1 MRVRDGSSD
10 VGPSDRGLALAG
22 LASARVDVS
31 DGLLADLGHVCA
43 ASGVG
48 EEIDLDALPASAA
61 LAAFD
66 PDQRHVLQCSG
77 GDDYELCFTATRE
90 RCDEIA
96 GADAGVAMTRIGR
109 IVAGDA
115 VVVFDG
121 DGSPWQPPRRGFDH
135 FPD

>member
-43 ASGVG
+43 ARGVG
-48 EEIDLDALPASAA
+48 AEIDLDALPASAA

-77 GDDYELCFTATRE
+77 GDAYELTFTATRE
-90 RCDEIA
+90 RARESVGSGKRA
-96 GADAGVAMTRIGR
+96 AVSVTASGVRTRK
-109 IVAGDA
+109 
-115 VVVFDG
+115 
-121 DGSPWQPPRRGFDH
+121 
-135 FPD
+135 